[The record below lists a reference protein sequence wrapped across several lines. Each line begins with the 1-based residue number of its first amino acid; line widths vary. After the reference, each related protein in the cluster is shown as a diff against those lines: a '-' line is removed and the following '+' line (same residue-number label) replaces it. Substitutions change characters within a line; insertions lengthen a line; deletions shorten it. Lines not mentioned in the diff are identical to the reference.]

1 MIQGQINKSHLNINE
16 IMSAFIFNA
25 TLDAFNEILMYSLNT
40 LFFVIFYFYFTNLSL
55 LLVKRDNTENTHF
68 SLLSTGEPFNGL

>member
-40 LFFVIFYFYFTNLSL
+40 FCDFYFYFTNLSL

>member
-40 LFFVIFYFYFTNLSL
+40 LFFVIFIFIL
-55 LLVKRDNTENTHF
+55 
-68 SLLSTGEPFNGL
+68 PI